1 MKHLSGLL
9 FGLLAGHVLF
19 VSAQTCDYEHTPVDT
34 PDARYQI
41 GNDGTVTDLNT
52 HLMWQIC
59 PIGLSGKDCANG
71 KAAKMNWQQALLY
84 AEEQR
89 GKKLAGYNDWRLPT
103 IKELRTLSNRQC
115 NYPAVNIH
123 AFPNTPSYWYWSIS
137 PVISDGAY
145 AWGIASDYGYDSWSN
160 KLNKGL
166 IRLVRT
172 IR

>member
-1 MKHLSGLL
+1 MKRLFWLLLST
-9 FGLLAGHVLF
+9 LAGHTLTVY
-19 VSAQTCDYEHTPVDT
+19 AQTCDYEHTPADT
-34 PDARYQI
+34 PDSRYQI
-41 GNDGTVTDLNT
+41 NRDGTVTDFRTNLV
-52 HLMWQIC
+52 WQNC
-59 PIGLSGKDCANG
+59 PAGLSGKDCLQG
-71 KAAKMNWQQALLY
+71 KATGMNWQQALLY

-172 IR
+172 VR

>member
-1 MKHLSGLL
+1 MYEWKSNRNE
-9 FGLLAGHVLF
+9 LAAGV
-19 VSAQTCDYEHTPVDT
+19 VVC
-34 PDARYQI
+34 RR
-41 GNDGTVTDLNT
+41 
-52 HLMWQIC
+52 
-59 PIGLSGKDCANG
+59 
-71 KAAKMNWQQALLY
+71 AAW
-84 AEEQR
+84 E
-89 GKKLAGYNDWRLPT
+89 KLAGYNDWRLPT
-103 IKELRTLSNRQC
+103 VKELRTLSNRQC